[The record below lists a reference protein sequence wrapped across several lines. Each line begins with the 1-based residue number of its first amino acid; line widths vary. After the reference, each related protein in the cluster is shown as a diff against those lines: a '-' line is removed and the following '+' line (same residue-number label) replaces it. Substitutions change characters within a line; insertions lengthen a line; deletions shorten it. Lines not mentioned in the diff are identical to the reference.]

1 MAKSADIAEA
11 LVRKAAVMKE
21 VKLQATKAD
30 STGYLYS
37 NAPSSKNE
45 SVNGSANNGYNLLD
59 KDINTYFHSETDNNI
74 NSKDSLDHYL
84 KVDLKGL
91 NFPVMSMHYTT
102 RNADSKERPKT
113 IRIEGSGDGRHFTP
127 IMTISQGLP
136 QHRTTA
142 YETPLMDASYRYLRF
157 MVTATYG
164 AKTSKGHPYFSMSSF
179 GLVTPVLLEKYAST
193 STELE
198 ALLEEIK
205 ATRKALEGGREQ
217 MDNLKATKEKLD
229 SAYAKFAAACK
240 AIDDQIMQS
249 KKSSLKPSLKRR
261 TRF

>member
-1 MAKSADIAEA
+1 MNYDHNGGKVWGWAKIEGTQSRWRLLLVDVQDSEKAYQDLAKSADIAEA

-136 QHRTTA
+136 QHF
-142 YETPLMDASYRYLRF
+142 L
-157 MVTATYG
+157 
-164 AKTSKGHPYFSMSSF
+164 
-179 GLVTPVLLEKYAST
+179 
-193 STELE
+193 
-198 ALLEEIK
+198 
-205 ATRKALEGGREQ
+205 TRHG
-217 MDNLKATKEKLD
+217 
-229 SAYAKFAAACK
+229 
-240 AIDDQIMQS
+240 
-249 KKSSLKPSLKRR
+249 
-261 TRF
+261 